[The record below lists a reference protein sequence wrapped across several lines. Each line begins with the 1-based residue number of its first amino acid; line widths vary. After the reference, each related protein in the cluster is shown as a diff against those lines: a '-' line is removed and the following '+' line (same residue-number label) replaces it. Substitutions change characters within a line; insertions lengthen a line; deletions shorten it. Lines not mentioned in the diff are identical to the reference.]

1 MLITLAVRE
10 SSEVFEKTE
19 IRKTRYMAVQSAT
32 FADLHLSEE
41 DIKSRYIQP
50 ALEDKGW
57 DKYHMRLEFPY
68 TAGQIVVQG
77 SLKHRKRGKRV
88 DYLLYTEDNYPI
100 AVVEAKDRKHAPAD
114 GIQQA
119 IDYAHDLDVPFAYAS
134 NGEQFV
140 EHDMNTGAERTFTM
154 DEFPTPLALR
164 ERHRQWMYDNM
175 NLTEEGAQ
183 LLDIPYYSDSDSYPP
198 RYYQRIAINK
208 VIEAVACGKNRIL
221 LVMATGTGKTYT
233 AFQIIHRLHASGRMK
248 RILYLADRN
257 ILIDQTMR
265 QDFKPFRKVMSK
277 VQGKSAESGF
287 EIYMSLYGQWVKNEK
302 EMQPGEKQPYESYAK
317 DFFDLIV
324 VDECHRSSINED
336 KEWHKILTYFDQAT
350 QIGLTATPKS
360 VEGADNY
367 EYFGLPVF
375 TYSLK
380 QGIADGYLAPYRVTK
395 SFINVDMEGYVT
407 EEGEQDLFGN
417 ELENS
422 IYTRNSF
429 GREIH
434 ISERQKVVAYR
445 ITQMMKVVGR
455 MTKTIVFCPDQ
466 EEAAIM
472 RELLIAMNQD
482 MVKKYPDYIVRI
494 TSDDRVGKSL
504 LDNFIDPYE
513 PCPVIAT
520 TSELLTTGVDCKT
533 CGLIV
538 IDKEVN
544 NPTTFKQMIG
554 RGTRIFEKK
563 EKMNFE
569 ILDFRGATL
578 LFEKGFDDDEAP
590 IRDYGDVTKDGND
603 GNKDAGNKEGGNE
616 GKPKPASDHRK
627 KLFVDGREIKIV
639 HEVVQFLGED
649 GKTLFTERLTDFT
662 RKAIKKQYPTL
673 DAFRG
678 AWAQADKK
686 QAIIEELEENNVL
699 LDAVRE
705 ENPALKDCDDFDI
718 VCHVAFD
725 QKPLTRKERIEGV
738 KKRNYLAKYEGN
750 ARKVIEG
757 LMEKYGEVGVTNIEN
772 PQILS
777 LNPFAQIAKR
787 PRIMK
792 GIFKSPEEYNEAVKD
807 LENELY
813 KEA

>member
-1 MLITLAVRE
+1 
-10 SSEVFEKTE
+10 
-19 IRKTRYMAVQSAT
+19 MAVQSAT
-32 FADLHLSEE
+32 YADIHLSEE

-77 SLKHRKRGKRV
+77 SMKHRKRGKRV

-119 IDYAHDLDVPFAYAS
+119 IDYAHDLDLPFAYAT
-134 NGEQFV
+134 NGEKFV
-140 EHDMNTGAERTFTM
+140 EHDMNTGAEQTFGM

-164 ERHRQWMYDNM
+164 ERHRQWMYQNM
-175 NLTEEGAQ
+175 NLTDEGAQ

-208 VIEAVACGKNRIL
+208 VIEAVACGRNRIL

-287 EIYMSLYGQWVKNEK
+287 EIYMSLYGQWVKNET
-302 EMQPGEKQPYESYAK
+302 ELQPGERQPYENYAK

-336 KEWHKILTYFDQAT
+336 KEWHKILTYFDKAT

-360 VEGADNY
+360 VEGADNF
-367 EYFGLPVF
+367 EYFGLPVY

-417 ELENS
+417 EIEES
-422 IYTRNSF
+422 IFTRNSF

-434 ISERQKVVAYR
+434 ITERQKVVAYR
-445 ITQMMKVVGR
+445 ITQMMKVIGR

-482 MVKKYPDYIVRI
+482 MVKRYPDYIVRI

-513 PCPVIAT
+513 ACPVIAT

-569 ILDFRGATL
+569 ILDFRGATQ
-578 LFEKGFDDDEAP
+578 LFEKGFDDDVEP
-590 IRDYGDVTKDGND
+590 EDYIDRKKDKKDDKQPKKDGGD
-603 GNKDAGNKEGGNE
+603 GGTQPPKEQ
-616 GKPKPASDHRK
+616 HK
-627 KLFVDGREIKIV
+627 KYHVDGHDIKIV

-649 GKTLFTERLTDFT
+649 GKTLFTERLSDFT
-662 RKAIKKQYPTL
+662 RKAIKKHYPTL

-686 QAIIEELEENNVL
+686 QAILDELAENNVL

-705 ENPALKDCDDFDI
+705 ENPDLADCDYFDI
-718 VCHVAFD
+718 ICHVAFD
-725 QKPLTRKERIEGV
+725 QKPLTRKERIDGV
-738 KKRNYLAKYEGN
+738 KKRNYLAKYEGQ
-750 ARKVIEG
+750 ARKVVEG

-777 LNPFAQIAKR
+777 LNPFSQIAKR

>member
-1 MLITLAVRE
+1 
-10 SSEVFEKTE
+10 
-19 IRKTRYMAVQSAT
+19 MAVQSAT
-32 FADLHLSEE
+32 YADIHLSEE

-57 DKYHMRLEFPY
+57 DKYHMRLEFAY

-119 IDYAHDLDVPFAYAS
+119 IDYAHDLDLPFAYAT
-134 NGEQFV
+134 NGEKFV
-140 EHDMNTGAERTFTM
+140 EHDMNTGEERTLEM

-164 ERHRQWMYDNM
+164 ERHRQWMYENM
-175 NLTEEGAQ
+175 NLTDEGAH

-287 EIYMSLYGQWVKNEK
+287 EIYMSLYGQWVKNDSEL
-302 EMQPGEKQPYESYAK
+302 QPGERQPYENYAK

-360 VEGADNY
+360 VEGADNF
-367 EYFGLPVF
+367 EYFGLPVY

-417 ELENS
+417 EIEES
-422 IYTRNSF
+422 IFTRNSF

-445 ITQMMKVVGR
+445 ITQMMKVIGR

-513 PCPVIAT
+513 ACPVIAT

-538 IDKEVN
+538 IDKEVS

-569 ILDFRGATL
+569 ILDFRGATQ
-578 LFEKGFDDDEAP
+578 LFEKGFDDDVEP
-590 IRDYGDVTKDGND
+590 EDYSDRKKDKKDDKQPKKDGGD
-603 GNKDAGNKEGGNE
+603 GGTQPPKEQ
-616 GKPKPASDHRK
+616 HK
-627 KLFVDGREIKIV
+627 KYHVDGHDIKIV

-649 GKTLFTERLTDFT
+649 GKTLFTERLSDFT
-662 RKAIKKQYPTL
+662 RKAIKKHYPTL

-678 AWAQADKK
+678 AWSQADKK
-686 QAIIEELEENNVL
+686 QAILDELAENNVL

-705 ENPALKDCDDFDI
+705 ENPDLADCDYFDI
-718 VCHVAFD
+718 ICHVAFD
-725 QKPLTRKERIEGV
+725 QKPLTRKERIDGV
-738 KKRNYLAKYEGN
+738 KKRNYLAKYEGQ
-750 ARKVIEG
+750 ARKVVEG

-777 LNPFAQIAKR
+777 LLK
-787 PRIMK
+787 
-792 GIFKSPEEYNEAVKD
+792 
-807 LENELY
+807 
-813 KEA
+813 

>member
-1 MLITLAVRE
+1 MIHNGIL
-10 SSEVFEKTE
+10 K
-19 IRKTRYMAVQSAT
+19 AT
-32 FADLHLSEE
+32 IADNHLSEE

-57 DKYHMRLEFPY
+57 DKYHMRLEFAY

-77 SLKHRKRGKRV
+77 SLKHRKHGKRV

-119 IDYAHDLDVPFAYAS
+119 IDYAHDLDLPFAYAT
-134 NGEQFV
+134 NGEKFV
-140 EHDMNTGAERTFTM
+140 EHDMNTGEERTLEM

-164 ERHRQWMYDNM
+164 ERHRQWLYDNM
-175 NLTEEGAQ
+175 NLTDEGAH

-265 QDFKPFRKVMSK
+265 QDFRPFKKVMSK

-336 KEWHKILTYFDQAT
+336 KEWHKILTYFDKAT

-360 VEGADNY
+360 VEGADNF

-417 ELENS
+417 DIEES
-422 IYTRNSF
+422 IFTRNSF

-445 ITQMMKVVGR
+445 ITQMMKVIGR

-482 MVKKYPDYIVRI
+482 MVKRYPDYVVRI
-494 TSDDRVGKSL
+494 TSDDRIGKSL

-513 PCPVIAT
+513 ACPVIAT

-569 ILDFRGATL
+569 ILDFRGATQ
-578 LFEKGFDDDEAP
+578 LFEKGFDGDAQIEEYEKRKDEGESEKP
-590 IRDYGDVTKDGND
+590 Q
-603 GNKDAGNKEGGNE
+603 KEPNTGGSGG
-616 GKPKPASDHRK
+616 GKEEHKEHK
-627 KLFVDGREIKIV
+627 KYHVDGHDIKIV

-649 GKTLFTERLTDFT
+649 GKTLFTERLSDFT
-662 RKAIKKQYPTL
+662 RKAIKKHYPTL

-678 AWAQADKK
+678 AWSQADKK
-686 QAIIEELEENNVL
+686 QAILDELAENNVL

-705 ENPALKDCDDFDI
+705 ENPDLADCDYFDI
-718 VCHVAFD
+718 ICHVAFD
-725 QKPLTRKERIEGV
+725 QKPLTRKERIDGV
-738 KKRNYLAKYEGN
+738 KKRNYLAKYEGQ

-792 GIFKSPEEYNEAVKD
+792 GIFKSPEEYNEAVRD

>member
-1 MLITLAVRE
+1 MIHNGIP
-10 SSEVFEKTE
+10 K
-19 IRKTRYMAVQSAT
+19 AT
-32 FADLHLSEE
+32 IADLHLSEE

-57 DKYHMRLEFPY
+57 DKYHMRLEFAY

-77 SLKHRKRGKRV
+77 SLKHRKHGKRV

-119 IDYAHDLDVPFAYAS
+119 IDYAHDLDLPFAYAT
-134 NGEQFV
+134 NGEKFV
-140 EHDMNTGAERTFTM
+140 EHDMNTGEERTLEM

-164 ERHRQWMYDNM
+164 ERHRQWLYDNM
-175 NLTEEGAQ
+175 NLTDEGAH

-360 VEGADNY
+360 VEGADNF
-367 EYFGLPVF
+367 EYFGLPVY

-417 ELENS
+417 EIEES
-422 IYTRNSF
+422 IFTRNSF

-445 ITQMMKVVGR
+445 ITQMMKVIGR

-513 PCPVIAT
+513 ACPVIAT

-569 ILDFRGATL
+569 ILDFRGATQ
-578 LFEKGFDDDEAP
+578 LFEKGFDDDVEP
-590 IRDYGDVTKDGND
+590 EDYSDRKKDKKDDKQPKKDGGD
-603 GNKDAGNKEGGNE
+603 GGTQPPKEQ
-616 GKPKPASDHRK
+616 HK
-627 KLFVDGREIKIV
+627 KYHVDGHDIKIV

-662 RKAIKKQYPTL
+662 RKAIKKHYPTL

-678 AWAQADKK
+678 AWSQADKK
-686 QAIIEELEENNVL
+686 QAILDELAENNVL

-705 ENPALKDCDDFDI
+705 ENPDLADCDYFDI
-718 VCHVAFD
+718 ICHVAFD
-725 QKPLTRKERIEGV
+725 QKPLTRKERIDGV
-738 KKRNYLAKYEGN
+738 KKRNYLAKYEGQ
-750 ARKVIEG
+750 ARKVVEG

-787 PRIMK
+787 PRIK
-792 GIFKSPEEYNEAVKD
+792 RGGKRFRKRII
-807 LENELY
+807 
-813 KEA
+813 

>member
-1 MLITLAVRE
+1 
-10 SSEVFEKTE
+10 
-19 IRKTRYMAVQSAT
+19 MAVQSASY
-32 FADLHLSEE
+32 ADIHLSEE
-41 DIKSRYIQP
+41 DIKSRFIQP

-57 DKYHMRLEFPY
+57 DKYHMRLEYAY
-68 TAGQIVVQG
+68 TAGQILVQG
-77 SLKHRKRGKRV
+77 RMRHRKKGKRV
-88 DYLLYTEDNYPI
+88 DYLLYSEDNYPI

-119 IDYAHDLDVPFAYAS
+119 IDYARDLDLPFAYAS
-134 NGEQFV
+134 NGEKFV
-140 EHDMNTGAERTFTM
+140 EHDMDTGAERTFTM

-164 ERHRQWMYDNM
+164 ERHRQWMIHNK
-175 NLTEEGAQ
+175 NLSDEGAQ

-208 VIEAVACGKNRIL
+208 TIEAVACGQNRIL

-233 AFQIIHRLHASGRMK
+233 AFQIIHRLHAAGRMK

-257 ILIDQTMR
+257 ILIDQTIR
-265 QDFKPFRKVMSK
+265 QDFKPFSKVMSK

-302 EMQPGEKQPYESYAK
+302 DLQPGEKQPYENYAQ

-336 KEWHKILTYFDQAT
+336 KEWHKILTYFDKAT

-360 VEGADNY
+360 VDGADNF
-367 EYFGLPVF
+367 EYFGLPVY

-395 SFINVDMEGYVT
+395 SFISVDMTGYVA
-407 EEGEQDLFGN
+407 EEGEEDLFGQDI
-417 ELENS
+417 EES
-422 IYTRNSF
+422 IFTRNSF

-434 ISERQKVVAYR
+434 ITQRQKVVAHR
-445 ITQMMKVVGR
+445 ITQMMKVIGR

-472 RELLIAMNQD
+472 RELLIELNKD
-482 MVKKYPDYIVRI
+482 MVRRYPDYVVRI
-494 TSDDRVGKSL
+494 TSNDRVGKSL

-513 PCPVIAT
+513 SCPVIAT
-520 TSELLTTGVDCKT
+520 TSDLLTTGVDCKT

-544 NPTTFKQMIG
+544 NPSTLKQMIG

-563 EKMNFE
+563 EKYNFE

-578 LFEKGFDDDEAP
+578 QFEKGFDGDAEQDDYKARTEKCETPVDDE
-590 IRDYGDVTKDGND
+590 
-603 GNKDAGNKEGGNE
+603 KEE
-616 GKPKPASDHRK
+616 KTTPPKKEHHRK
-627 KLFVDGREIKIV
+627 YFVDGREVKIV
-639 HEVVQFLGED
+639 HEVVQFLGDD
-649 GKTLFTERLTDFT
+649 GKTLFTESLTDFT
-662 RKAIKKQYPTL
+662 RKAIKKHYPTL
-673 DAFRG
+673 DVFRG

-686 QAIIEELEENNVL
+686 QAIIDELAENNVL

-705 ENPALKDCDDFDI
+705 ENPTLEDCDYFDI
-718 VCHVAFD
+718 ICHVAFD

-738 KKRNYLAKYEGN
+738 KKRNYLAKYEGQ

-792 GIFKSPEEYNEAVKD
+792 GIFKNPEEYNEAVRD

-813 KEA
+813 KVG

>member
-1 MLITLAVRE
+1 
-10 SSEVFEKTE
+10 
-19 IRKTRYMAVQSAT
+19 MAVQSAT
-32 FADLHLSEE
+32 YADIHLSEE

-57 DKYHMRLEFPY
+57 DKYHMRLEYAY

-134 NGEQFV
+134 NGEKFV
-140 EHDMNTGAERTFTM
+140 EHDMNTGAERTIDM
-154 DEFPTPLALR
+154 DDFPTPLALR
-164 ERHRQWMYDNM
+164 ERHRQWMYENM
-175 NLTEEGAQ
+175 NLTDEGAQ

-208 VIEAVACGKNRIL
+208 VIEAVACGKKRIL

-302 EMQPGEKQPYESYAK
+302 EMQPGEKQPYESYAT

-336 KEWHKILTYFDQAT
+336 KEWHKILTYFDKAT

-360 VEGADNY
+360 VEGADNF
-367 EYFGLPVF
+367 EYFGLPVY

-407 EEGEQDLFGN
+407 EEGEQDLFGQDI
-417 ELENS
+417 EES
-422 IYTRNSF
+422 IFTRNSF

-434 ISERQKVVAYR
+434 ITERQKVVAYR
-445 ITQMMKVVGR
+445 ITQMMKLIGR

-482 MVKKYPDYIVRI
+482 IVRNHPDYIVRI

-513 PCPVIAT
+513 PYPVIAT

-569 ILDFRGATL
+569 ILDFRGATQ
-578 LFEKGFDDDEAP
+578 LFEKGFDDDVVPE
-590 IRDYGDVTKDGND
+590 DY
-603 GNKDAGNKEGGNE
+603 
-616 GKPKPASDHRK
+616 SDRK
-627 KLFVDGREIKIV
+627 KDTEEDDSHKDNKNGGGQGGTKPSKEPHKKYHVEGHDIMIV

-662 RKAIKKQYPTL
+662 RKAIKKHYPTL

-686 QAIIEELEENNVL
+686 QAILDELAENNVL

-705 ENPALKDCDDFDI
+705 ENPDLADCDYFDI
-718 VCHVAFD
+718 ICHVAFD
-725 QKPLTRKERIEGV
+725 QKPLTRQERIDGV
-738 KKRNYLAKYEGN
+738 KKRNYLAKYEGQ
-750 ARKVIEG
+750 ARKVVEG

-813 KEA
+813 NIG

>member
-1 MLITLAVRE
+1 
-10 SSEVFEKTE
+10 
-19 IRKTRYMAVQSAT
+19 MAVQSAT
-32 FADLHLSEE
+32 FADIHLSEE

-119 IDYAHDLDVPFAYAS
+119 IDYAHDLDLPFAYAT
-134 NGEQFV
+134 NGEKFV
-140 EHDMNTGAERTFTM
+140 EHDMNTGAEQTFGM
-154 DEFPTPLALR
+154 DDFPTPLALR

-175 NLTEEGAQ
+175 NLTNEGAH

-208 VIEAVACGKNRIL
+208 VIEAVACGRNRIL

-233 AFQIIHRLHASGRMK
+233 AFQIIHRLHASGHMK

-265 QDFKPFRKVMSK
+265 QDFKPFQKVMSK

-302 EMQPGEKQPYESYAK
+302 EMQPGEKQPYENYAK

-336 KEWHKILTYFDQAT
+336 KEWHKILTYFDKAT

-360 VEGADNY
+360 VEGADNF
-367 EYFGLPVF
+367 EYFGLPVY
-375 TYSLK
+375 TYSLN
-380 QGIADGYLAPYRVTK
+380 QGIEDGYLAPYRVTK
-395 SFINVDMEGYVT
+395 SFISVDMEGYVT

-417 ELENS
+417 EIEES
-422 IYTRNSF
+422 IFTRNSF

-434 ISERQKVVAYR
+434 ITERQKVVAYR
-445 ITQMMKVVGR
+445 ITQMMKVIGR

-472 RELLIAMNQD
+472 RELLIAMNLD
-482 MVKKYPDYIVRI
+482 MVRKYPDYIVRI

-513 PCPVIAT
+513 ACPVIAT

-538 IDKEVN
+538 IDKEVS

-563 EKMNFE
+563 DKMNFE
-569 ILDFRGATL
+569 ILDFRQATHW
-578 LFEKGFDDDEAP
+578 FDSFDQKDTP
-590 IRDYGDVTKDGND
+590 TRDYPDRTKDGEKD
-603 GNKDAGNKEGGNE
+603 GDETDNGGND
-616 GKPKPASDHRK
+616 KPKPTPKEHHK
-627 KLFVDGREIKIV
+627 KYHVDGHDIKIV
-639 HEVVQFLGED
+639 HEVVLFLGED
-649 GKTLFTERLTDFT
+649 GKTLFTERLTDYT
-662 RKAIKKQYPTL
+662 RKAIKKHYPTL

-678 AWAQADKK
+678 AWARADKK
-686 QAIIEELEENNVL
+686 QAILDELAENNIL
-699 LDAVRE
+699 LDAVKE
-705 ENPALKDCDDFDI
+705 ENPALADCDYFDI
-718 VCHVAFD
+718 ISHVAFD

-738 KKRNYLAKYEGN
+738 KKRNYLAKYEGQ
-750 ARKVIEG
+750 ARKVVEG

-792 GIFKSPEEYNEAVKD
+792 GIFKSPEEYNEAVRE

-813 KEA
+813 NVG

>member
-1 MLITLAVRE
+1 
-10 SSEVFEKTE
+10 
-19 IRKTRYMAVQSAT
+19 MAVQSAT
-32 FADLHLSEE
+32 FADIHLSEE

-57 DKYHMRLEFPY
+57 DKFHMRLEYPY
-68 TAGQIVVQG
+68 TPGQIIVQG
-77 SLKHRKRGKRV
+77 SMKHRKRGKRV
-88 DYLLYTEDNYPI
+88 DYLLLTEDNSPI
-100 AVVEAKDRKHAPAD
+100 AIVEAKDRKHAPAD

-119 IDYAHDLDVPFAYAS
+119 IDYAKDLDLPFAYAS
-134 NGEQFV
+134 NGEKFV
-140 EHDMNTGAERTFTM
+140 EHDMNTGAERTIDM
-154 DEFPTPLALR
+154 DDFPTPLALR
-164 ERHRQWMYDNM
+164 ERYRQWMYDNM
-175 NLTEEGAQ
+175 NLSKEGAQ

-208 VIEAVACGKNRIL
+208 VIEAVACGKKRIL

-265 QDFKPFRKVMSK
+265 QDFKPFRKVMTK
-277 VQGKSAESGF
+277 VQGKNAEGGF

-324 VDECHRSSINED
+324 VDECHRSSIDED
-336 KEWHKILTYFDQAT
+336 KQWHRILTYFDAST

-360 VEGADNY
+360 VEGADNF
-367 EYFGLPVF
+367 EYFGLPVY

-395 SFINVDMEGYVT
+395 SFINVDMEGYVA
-407 EEGEQDLFGN
+407 EEGEQDLFGK
-417 ELENS
+417 EIEES
-422 IYTRNSF
+422 IFTRNSF

-434 ISERQKVVAYR
+434 ITERQKVVAYR
-445 ITQMMKVVGR
+445 ITQMMKVIGR

-466 EEAAIM
+466 EEANIM
-472 RELLIAMNQD
+472 RQLLIAMNQD
-482 MVKKYPDYIVRI
+482 MVSRYPNYIVRI
-494 TSDDRVGKSL
+494 TSDDRVGKAL

-578 LFEKGFDDDEAP
+578 LFEKGFDPEDTETKDYSDRKTLGYGEREEEKHENLGDGREK
-590 IRDYGDVTKDGND
+590 RDYSSKR
-603 GNKDAGNKEGGNE
+603 
-616 GKPKPASDHRK
+616 HK
-627 KLFVDGREIKIV
+627 KYFVDGREVKIV
-639 HEVVQFLGED
+639 HEVVQYLGED
-649 GKTLFTERLTDFT
+649 GKTLVTEKLTDFT

-678 AWAQADKK
+678 AWSHADKK
-686 QAIIEELEENNVL
+686 QAIIDELAENNVL

-705 ENPALKDCDDFDI
+705 ENPALADCDYFDI

-725 QKPLTRKERIEGV
+725 QKPLTRRERIDGV
-738 KKRNYLAKYEGN
+738 KKRNYLAKYEGQ

-792 GIFKSPEEYNEAVKD
+792 GIFKSPEAYNEAVKD

-813 KEA
+813 NIV

>member
-1 MLITLAVRE
+1 
-10 SSEVFEKTE
+10 
-19 IRKTRYMAVQSAT
+19 MAVQSAT
-32 FADLHLSEE
+32 FADIHLSEE

-57 DKYHMRLEFPY
+57 DKFHMLLEYPY
-68 TAGQIVVQG
+68 TPGQIIVQG
-77 SLKHRKRGKRV
+77 SMKHRKRGKRV
-88 DYLLYTEDNYPI
+88 DYLLFAEDNSPI
-100 AVVEAKDRKHAPAD
+100 AIVEAKDRKHAPAD

-119 IDYAHDLDVPFAYAS
+119 IDYAKDLDLPFAYAS
-134 NGEQFV
+134 NGEKFV
-140 EHDMNTGAERTFTM
+140 EHDMNTGAERTIDM
-154 DEFPTPLALR
+154 DDFPTPLALR
-164 ERHRQWMYDNM
+164 ERYRQWMYDNM
-175 NLTEEGAQ
+175 NLSKEGAQ

-208 VIEAVACGKNRIL
+208 VIEAVACGKKRIL

-265 QDFKPFRKVMSK
+265 QDFKPFRKVMTK
-277 VQGKSAESGF
+277 VQGKNAEGGF

-324 VDECHRSSINED
+324 VDECHRSSIDED
-336 KEWHKILTYFDQAT
+336 KQWHRILTYFDAAT

-360 VEGADNY
+360 VEGADNF
-367 EYFGLPVF
+367 EYFGLPVY

-395 SFINVDMEGYVT
+395 SFINVDMEGYVA
-407 EEGEQDLFGN
+407 EEGEQDLFGK
-417 ELENS
+417 EIEES
-422 IYTRNSF
+422 IFTRNSF

-434 ISERQKVVAYR
+434 ITERQKVVAYR
-445 ITQMMKVVGR
+445 ITQMMKVIGR

-466 EEAAIM
+466 EEADIM
-472 RELLIAMNQD
+472 RQLLIAMNQD
-482 MVKKYPDYIVRI
+482 MVSRYPNYIVRI
-494 TSDDRVGKSL
+494 TSDDRVGKAL

-578 LFEKGFDDDEAP
+578 LFEKGFDPEDTETKDYSDRKTLGYGEREEEKHENLGDGREK
-590 IRDYGDVTKDGND
+590 RDYS
-603 GNKDAGNKEGGNE
+603 
-616 GKPKPASDHRK
+616 PKRHK
-627 KLFVDGREIKIV
+627 KYFVDGREVKIV
-639 HEVVQFLGED
+639 HEVVQYLGED
-649 GKTLFTERLTDFT
+649 GKTLVTEKLTDFT

-678 AWAQADKK
+678 AWSHADKK
-686 QAIIEELEENNVL
+686 QAIIDELAENNVL

-705 ENPALKDCDDFDI
+705 ENPALADCDYFDI

-725 QKPLTRKERIEGV
+725 QKPLTRRERIDGV
-738 KKRNYLAKYEGN
+738 KKRNYLAKYEGQ

-792 GIFKSPEEYNEAVKD
+792 GIFKSPEAYNEAVKD

-813 KEA
+813 NIV

>member
-1 MLITLAVRE
+1 MID
-10 SSEVFEKTE
+10 EKLL
-19 IRKTRYMAVQSAT
+19 SAT
-32 FADLHLSEE
+32 FADLQLSEE
-41 DIKSRYIQP
+41 DIKSRFIQP
-50 ALEDKGW
+50 ALESKGW
-57 DKYHMRLEFPY
+57 DKYHMRLEFSY
-68 TAGQIVVQG
+68 TAGQIIVQG
-77 SLKHRKRGKRV
+77 SLKHRKKGKRV

-119 IDYAHDLDVPFAYAS
+119 IDYARDLDVPFAYS
-134 NGEQFV
+134 TNGEQFV
-140 EHDMNTGAERTFTM
+140 EHDMNTGQEQTFGM
-154 DEFPTPLALR
+154 NEFPTPLALR

-208 VIEAVACGKNRIL
+208 VIEAVACGKKRIL

-302 EMQPGEKQPYESYAK
+302 ELQPGEKQPYEYYAK

-324 VDECHRSSINED
+324 VDECHRSSIAED
-336 KEWHKILTYFDQAT
+336 KQWHDILTYFDQSV
-350 QIGLTATPKS
+350 QLGLTATPKS
-360 VEGADNY
+360 VPGADNIK
-367 EYFGLPVF
+367 YFDEPVY
-375 TYSLK
+375 TYSLN
-380 QGIADGYLAPYRVTK
+380 QGINDGYLAPYRVTK
-395 SFINVDMEGYVT
+395 SFISVDMEGYVP
-407 EEGEQDLFGN
+407 EEGEQDLLGV
-417 ELENS
+417 EIDES
-422 IYTRNSF
+422 IFTRNSF
-429 GREIH
+429 GREIN

-445 ITQMMKVVGR
+445 ITQMMKVIGR

-472 RELLIAMNQD
+472 RELLIAMNSD
-482 MVKKYPDYIVRI
+482 MVKKNPNYVVRI
-494 TSDDRVGKSL
+494 TSDDRVGKAL

-513 PCPVIAT
+513 PYPVIAT

-544 NPTTFKQMIG
+544 NPTIFKQMIG

-563 EKMNFE
+563 DKMNFE
-569 ILDFRGATL
+569 ILDFRQATR
-578 LFEKGFDDDEAP
+578 LFDKFDQENPKTKEYGERKKDDGEGDKGEKGTPPPPQD
-590 IRDYGDVTKDGND
+590 K
-603 GNKDAGNKEGGNE
+603 
-616 GKPKPASDHRK
+616 RK
-627 KLFVDGREIKIV
+627 KYYVDGREVKIV

-678 AWAQADKK
+678 AWSKAEKK
-686 QAIIEELEENNVL
+686 EAIIEELKENNVL

-705 ENPALKDCDDFDI
+705 ENSALADCDDFDI
-718 VCHVAFD
+718 ICHVAYD
-725 QKPLTRKERIEGV
+725 QKPLTRKERIDGV
-738 KKRNYLAKYEGN
+738 KKRNYLAKYEGS

-757 LMEKYGEVGVTNIEN
+757 LMEKYGEAGVTNIESS
-772 PQILS
+772 QILS
-777 LNPFAQIAKR
+777 MNPFTQIAKR
-787 PRIMK
+787 PRIMR
-792 GIFKSPEEYNEAVKD
+792 GIFKSPEEYNEAVRD

>member
-1 MLITLAVRE
+1 
-10 SSEVFEKTE
+10 
-19 IRKTRYMAVQSAT
+19 MAVQSAT

-57 DKYHMRLEFPY
+57 DKYHMRLEFAY

-119 IDYAHDLDVPFAYAS
+119 IDYAHDLDVPYAYAC
-134 NGEQFV
+134 NGEKFV
-140 EHDMNTGAERTFTM
+140 EHDMNTGEERTIDM
-154 DEFPTPLALR
+154 DDFPTPLELR

-208 VIEAVACGKNRIL
+208 VIEAVACGQKRIL

-302 EMQPGEKQPYESYAK
+302 EIQPGERQPYESYAK

-336 KEWHKILTYFDQAT
+336 KEWHKILTYFDKAT

-360 VEGADNY
+360 VEGADNF

-395 SFINVDMEGYVT
+395 SFINVDMEGYVA
-407 EEGEQDLFGN
+407 EEGEEDLFGYQID
-417 ELENS
+417 ES
-422 IYTRNSF
+422 IFTRSSF

-434 ISERQKVVAYR
+434 ISARQKVVAYR
-445 ITQMMKVVGR
+445 ITQMMKVIGR
-455 MTKTIVFCPDQ
+455 MVKTIVFCPDQ

-472 RELLIAMNQD
+472 RELLIAMNSD
-482 MVKKYPDYIVRI
+482 MVKKNPNYVVRI

-513 PCPVIAT
+513 PYPVIAT

-554 RGTRIFEKK
+554 RGTRIYEKK
-563 EKMNFE
+563 DKMNFE

-578 LFEKGFDDDEAP
+578 QFEKGFDGDAPEEDYKFRSHPETAATSTGYAREDLPEPAPDEPEDAP
-590 IRDYGDVTKDGND
+590 K
-603 GNKDAGNKEGGNE
+603 
-616 GKPKPASDHRK
+616 KPKK
-627 KLFVDGREIKIV
+627 YYVDGRQVKIV

-649 GKTLFTERLTDFT
+649 GRTLFTEKLTDFT

-678 AWAQADKK
+678 AWRDADKK
-686 QAIIEELEENNVL
+686 QAIIDELAENNVL

-705 ENPALKDCDDFDI
+705 ENPALENCDYFDI
-718 VCHVAFD
+718 ICHVAFD
-725 QKPLTRKERIEGV
+725 QKPLTRQERIDGV
-738 KKRNYLAKYEGN
+738 KKRNYLAKYEGQ
-750 ARKVIEG
+750 ARKVVEG
-757 LMEKYGEVGVTNIEN
+757 LMEKYGEVGITNIEN

-792 GIFKSPEEYNEAVKD
+792 GIFKSPEEYNKAVKD

>member
-1 MLITLAVRE
+1 MVA
-10 SSEVFEKTE
+10 F
-19 IRKTRYMAVQSAT
+19 
-32 FADLHLSEE
+32 
-41 DIKSRYIQP
+41 
-50 ALEDKGW
+50 
-57 DKYHMRLEFPY
+57 
-68 TAGQIVVQG
+68 
-77 SLKHRKRGKRV
+77 
-88 DYLLYTEDNYPI
+88 
-100 AVVEAKDRKHAPAD
+100 
-114 GIQQA
+114 GI
-119 IDYAHDLDVPFAYAS
+119 
-134 NGEQFV
+134 
-140 EHDMNTGAERTFTM
+140 
-154 DEFPTPLALR
+154 PLC
-164 ERHRQWMYDNM
+164 
-175 NLTEEGAQ
+175 
-183 LLDIPYYSDSDSYPP
+183 I
-198 RYYQRIAINK
+198 
-208 VIEAVACGKNRIL
+208 
-221 LVMATGTGKTYT
+221 
-233 AFQIIHRLHASGRMK
+233 
-248 RILYLADRN
+248 ILYLADRN

-360 VEGADNY
+360 VEGADNF
-367 EYFGLPVF
+367 EYFGLPVY

-417 ELENS
+417 EIEES
-422 IYTRNSF
+422 IFTRNSF

-445 ITQMMKVVGR
+445 ITQMMKVIGR

-513 PCPVIAT
+513 ACPVIAT

-569 ILDFRGATL
+569 ILDFRGATQ
-578 LFEKGFDDDEAP
+578 LFEKGFDDDVEP
-590 IRDYGDVTKDGND
+590 EDYSDRKKDKKDDKQPKKDGGD
-603 GNKDAGNKEGGNE
+603 GGTQPPKEQ
-616 GKPKPASDHRK
+616 HK
-627 KLFVDGREIKIV
+627 KYHVDGHDIKIV

-662 RKAIKKQYPTL
+662 RKAIKKHYPTL

-678 AWAQADKK
+678 AWSQADKK
-686 QAIIEELEENNVL
+686 QAILDELAENNVL

-705 ENPALKDCDDFDI
+705 ENPDLADCDYFDI
-718 VCHVAFD
+718 ICHVAFD
-725 QKPLTRKERIEGV
+725 QKPLTRKERIDGV
-738 KKRNYLAKYEGN
+738 KKRNYLAKYEGQ
-750 ARKVIEG
+750 ARKVVEG

>member
-1 MLITLAVRE
+1 
-10 SSEVFEKTE
+10 
-19 IRKTRYMAVQSAT
+19 MAVKSAT
-32 FADLHLSEE
+32 YADFHLSEE

-57 DKYHMRLEFPY
+57 DKFHMRLEYAY
-68 TAGQIVVQG
+68 TAGQIIMQG
-77 SLKHRKRGKRV
+77 SMKHRKKGKRV

-100 AVVEAKDRKHAPAD
+100 AVVEAKDSKHAPSD

-119 IDYAHDLDVPFAYAS
+119 IDYAIDLDLPFAYSS
-134 NGEQFV
+134 NGSQFV
-140 EHDMNTGAERTFTM
+140 ERDLKTGAERTFGM
-154 DEFPTPLALR
+154 DEFPTPLMLR
-164 ERHRQWMYDNM
+164 ERYHKWIVENKP
-175 NLTEEGAQ
+175 LTKEGEKM
-183 LLDIPYYSDSDSYPP
+183 LDVPYYSDSDSYPP

-208 VIEAVACGKNRIL
+208 VIEAVACGQKRIL

-233 AFQIIHRLHASGRMK
+233 AFQIIYRLHASGCMK
-248 RILYLADRN
+248 RVLYLADRN

-265 QDFKPFRKVMSK
+265 QDFRPFQKVMSK
-277 VQGKSAESGF
+277 VQGKSAETGF
-287 EIYMSLYGQWVKNEK
+287 EIYMSLYGQWVKNEG
-302 EMQPGEKQPYESYAK
+302 ELQPGELQPYESYAK

-324 VDECHRSSINED
+324 IDECHRSSINED
-336 KEWHKILTYFDQAT
+336 KEWHKILTYFDKAT

-367 EYFGLPVF
+367 EYFGKPVY

-380 QGIADGYLAPYRVTK
+380 QGILDGYLAPYRVTK
-395 SFINVDMEGYVT
+395 SFINVDMEGYVP
-407 EEGEQDLFGN
+407 EEGEEDIDGN
-417 ELENS
+417 LIEEG
-422 IYTRNSF
+422 IFTRNSF
-429 GREIH
+429 GREIQ
-434 ISERQKVVAYR
+434 IKKRQLVVAHR
-445 ITQMMKVVGR
+445 ITEMLKMIGR

-472 RELLIAMNQD
+472 REILIEMNKD
-482 MVKKYPDYIVRI
+482 MVSRYPNYVVRI
-494 TSDDRVGKSL
+494 TSNDRVGKSL

-513 PCPVIAT
+513 QCPVIAT
-520 TSELLTTGVDCKT
+520 TSDLLTTGVDCKT

-538 IDKEVN
+538 IDKEVT
-544 NPTTFKQMIG
+544 NPSTFKQIIG

-563 EKMNFE
+563 GKMNFE
-569 ILDFRGATL
+569 ILDFRGATQ
-578 LFEKGFDDDEAP
+578 LFESAFDGEADIDE
-590 IRDYGDVTKDGND
+590 YN
-603 GNKDAGNKEGGNE
+603 N
-616 GKPKPASDHRK
+616 RK
-627 KLFVDGREIKIV
+627 KKQKEKGDDKPCPPCSVDVNVDVINPKEEQHKKYHVEGHEVQIV

-649 GKTLFTERLTDFT
+649 GKTLFTEKLTDFT
-662 RKAIKKQYPTL
+662 RKAIKKHYPTL

-686 QAIIEELEENNVL
+686 QAILDELAENNVL
-699 LDAVRE
+699 LDAVKE
-705 ENPALKDCDDFDI
+705 ENPTLADCDYFDI

-738 KKRNYLAKYEGN
+738 KKRNYLAKYEGQ

-757 LMEKYGEVGVTNIEN
+757 LMEKYGEAGVTNIEN

-792 GIFKSPEEYNEAVKD
+792 GIFKSPDEYNKAVKD

>member
-1 MLITLAVRE
+1 MTND
-10 SSEVFEKTE
+10 E
-19 IRKTRYMAVQSAT
+19 IKRAT
-32 FADLHLSEE
+32 DADNHLSEE

-50 ALEDKGW
+50 ALEARGW
-57 DKYHMRLEFPY
+57 DRYHMRLEYPY

-77 SLKHRKRGKRV
+77 ALKHRKRGKRV

-100 AVVEAKDRKHAPAD
+100 AVVEAKDHSHAPAD

-119 IDYAHDLDVPFAYAS
+119 IDYAHDLDLPFAYAC
-134 NGEQFV
+134 NGERFV
-140 EHDMNTGAERTFTM
+140 EHDMNTGQERAFGM

-164 ERHRQWMYDNM
+164 ERHRRWMYEHM
-175 NLTEEGAQ
+175 NLTDEGAQ
-183 LLDIPYYSDSDSYPP
+183 LLGIPYYTDSDSFPP

-208 VIEAVACGKNRIL
+208 VIEAVACGKKKIL

-233 AFQIIHRLHASGRMK
+233 AFQIIHRLHASGRMR

-277 VQGKSAESGF
+277 VQGKSAEKGF

-302 EMQPGEKQPYESYAK
+302 ELQPGEKQPYEHYAK

-324 VDECHRSSINED
+324 VDECHRSSVNED
-336 KEWHKILTYFDQAT
+336 KEWHRILTYFDQSV
-350 QIGLTATPKS
+350 QIGLTATPKCVPGS
-360 VEGADNY
+360 NNI
-367 EYFGLPVF
+367 EYFDPPVY
-375 TYSLK
+375 TYSLN

-395 SFINVDMEGYVT
+395 SFINVDMEGYVA
-407 EEGEQDLFGN
+407 EEGEQDLFGQ
-417 ELENS
+417 ELEES
-422 IYTRNSF
+422 VYTRNSF
-429 GREIH
+429 GREIN
-434 ISERQKVVAYR
+434 ISSRQKVVAYR
-445 ITQMMKVVGR
+445 ITQMMKVIGR

-482 MVKKYPDYIVRI
+482 MVRRYPDYVVRI
-494 TSDDRVGKSL
+494 TSDDRRGKDL

-563 EKMNFE
+563 DKMNFE

-578 LFEKGFDDDEAP
+578 LFEKGFDEIVKPEDYKDRKDEKDDGGKKP
-590 IRDYGDVTKDGND
+590 PKDGD
-603 GNKDAGNKEGGNE
+603 KWGDT
-616 GKPKPASDHRK
+616 PQRK
-627 KLFVDGREIKIV
+627 KYYVDGREVKIV

-678 AWAQADKK
+678 AWSKADKK
-686 QAIIEELEENNVL
+686 QAIIDELAENNVL

-705 ENPALKDCDDFDI
+705 ENPRLADCDYFDI
-718 VCHVAFD
+718 ICHVAFD
-725 QKPLTRKERIEGV
+725 QKPLTRRERIDGV
-738 KKRNYLAKYEGN
+738 KKRNYLAKYEGK
-750 ARKVIEG
+750 ARDVVAG

-772 PQILS
+772 SQILN
-777 LNPFAQIAKR
+777 LNPFSQIGKR
-787 PRIMK
+787 ARIMK
-792 GIFKSPEEYNEAVKD
+792 GVFENPDAYNRAVKE

-813 KEA
+813 KEG

>member
-1 MLITLAVRE
+1 
-10 SSEVFEKTE
+10 
-19 IRKTRYMAVQSAT
+19 MAVQSAT
-32 FADLHLSEE
+32 YADIHLSEE

-57 DKYHMRLEFPY
+57 DKYHMRLEYAY

-134 NGEQFV
+134 NGEKFV
-140 EHDMNTGAERTFTM
+140 EHDMNTGAERTIDM
-154 DEFPTPLALR
+154 DDFPTPLALR
-164 ERHRQWMYDNM
+164 ERHRQWMYENM
-175 NLTEEGAQ
+175 NLTDEGAQ

-302 EMQPGEKQPYESYAK
+302 EMQPGEKQPYESYAT

-336 KEWHKILTYFDQAT
+336 KEWHKILTYFDKAT

-360 VEGADNY
+360 VEGADNF
-367 EYFGLPVF
+367 EYFGLPVY

-407 EEGEQDLFGN
+407 EEGEQDLFGQDI
-417 ELENS
+417 EES
-422 IYTRNSF
+422 IFTRNSF

-434 ISERQKVVAYR
+434 ITERQKVVAYR
-445 ITQMMKVVGR
+445 ITQMMKLIGR

-482 MVKKYPDYIVRI
+482 IVRNHPDYIVRI

-513 PCPVIAT
+513 PYPVIAT

-569 ILDFRGATL
+569 ILDFRGATQ
-578 LFEKGFDDDEAP
+578 LFEKGFDDDVVPE
-590 IRDYGDVTKDGND
+590 DY
-603 GNKDAGNKEGGNE
+603 
-616 GKPKPASDHRK
+616 SDRK
-627 KLFVDGREIKIV
+627 KDTEEDDSHKDNKNGGGQGGTKPSKEPHKKYHVEGHDIMIV

-662 RKAIKKQYPTL
+662 RKAIKKHYPTL

-686 QAIIEELEENNVL
+686 QAILDELAENNVL

-705 ENPALKDCDDFDI
+705 ENPDLADCDYFDI
-718 VCHVAFD
+718 ICHVAFD
-725 QKPLTRKERIEGV
+725 QKPLTRQERIDGV
-738 KKRNYLAKYEGN
+738 KKRNYLAKYEGQ
-750 ARKVIEG
+750 ARKVVEG

-792 GIFKSPEEYNEAVKD
+792 GIFKSPDEYNEAVRD

-813 KEA
+813 NIG

>member
-1 MLITLAVRE
+1 
-10 SSEVFEKTE
+10 
-19 IRKTRYMAVQSAT
+19 MAVQCAT

-57 DKYHMRLEFPY
+57 DKYHMRLEFAY

-100 AVVEAKDRKHAPAD
+100 AVVEAKDRKHTPAD

-119 IDYAHDLDVPFAYAS
+119 IDYAHDLDLPFAYAT
-134 NGEQFV
+134 NGEKFV
-140 EHDMNTGAERTFTM
+140 EHDMNTGEERTLEM
-154 DEFPTPLALR
+154 DDFPTPLALR
-164 ERHRQWMYDNM
+164 ERHRQWLYDNM
-175 NLTEEGAQ
+175 NLTNEGAQ

-302 EMQPGEKQPYESYAK
+302 EMQAGEKQPYESYAK

-417 ELENS
+417 EIEES
-422 IYTRNSF
+422 IFTRNSF

-445 ITQMMKVVGR
+445 ITQMMKVIGR

-513 PCPVIAT
+513 ACPVIAT

-569 ILDFRGATL
+569 ILDFRGATQ
-578 LFEKGFDDDEAP
+578 LFEKGFDDDVEP
-590 IRDYGDVTKDGND
+590 EDYSDRKKDKKDDKQPKKDGGD
-603 GNKDAGNKEGGNE
+603 GGTQPPKEQ
-616 GKPKPASDHRK
+616 HK
-627 KLFVDGREIKIV
+627 KYHVDGHDIKIV

-649 GKTLFTERLTDFT
+649 GKTLFTERLSDFT
-662 RKAIKKQYPTL
+662 RKAIKKHYPTL

-678 AWAQADKK
+678 AWSQADKK
-686 QAIIEELEENNVL
+686 QAILDELAENNVL

-705 ENPALKDCDDFDI
+705 ENPDLADCDYFDI
-718 VCHVAFD
+718 ICHVAFD
-725 QKPLTRKERIEGV
+725 QKPLTRKERIDGV
-738 KKRNYLAKYEGN
+738 KKRNYLAKYEGQ
-750 ARKVIEG
+750 ARKVVEG

-792 GIFKSPEEYNEAVKD
+792 GIFKSPEEYNEAVRD

>member
-1 MLITLAVRE
+1 
-10 SSEVFEKTE
+10 
-19 IRKTRYMAVQSAT
+19 MAVQSAT

-77 SLKHRKRGKRV
+77 SMKHRKRGKRV

-119 IDYAHDLDVPFAYAS
+119 IDYAHDLDLPFAYAS
-134 NGEQFV
+134 NGEKFV
-140 EHDMNTGAERTFTM
+140 EHDMNTGEERTFEM

-175 NLTEEGAQ
+175 NLTNEGAQ

-302 EMQPGEKQPYESYAK
+302 EMQPGEKQPYENYAK

-336 KEWHKILTYFDQAT
+336 KEWHKILTYFDKAT

-360 VEGADNY
+360 VECADNF
-367 EYFGLPVF
+367 EYFGRPVF

-395 SFINVDMEGYVT
+395 SFINVDMEGYVA

-417 ELENS
+417 EIEES
-422 IYTRNSF
+422 VFTRNSF

-434 ISERQKVVAYR
+434 ITERQKVVAYR

-472 RELLIAMNQD
+472 RELLIAMNAD
-482 MVKKYPDYIVRI
+482 MVRKYPNYIVRI
-494 TSDDRVGKSL
+494 TSDDRVGKAL

-520 TSELLTTGVDCKT
+520 TSDLLTTGVDCKT

-538 IDKEVN
+538 IDKEVS

-578 LFEKGFDDDEAP
+578 LFEKGFDDDDAE
-590 IRDYGDVTKDGND
+590 IKDYGDRKDDDEDKGEENKKDDGNN
-603 GNKDAGNKEGGNE
+603 GGGHKPPKDR
-616 GKPKPASDHRK
+616 HK
-627 KLFVDGREIKIV
+627 KYFVDGREIKIV

-662 RKAIKKQYPTL
+662 RKAIKKQFPTL

-686 QAIIEELEENNVL
+686 QAIIDELAENNVL

-705 ENPALKDCDDFDI
+705 ENPNLEDCDYFDI
-718 VCHVAFD
+718 ICHVAFD
-725 QKPLTRKERIEGV
+725 QKPLTRRERIEGV
-738 KKRNYLAKYEGN
+738 KKRNYLAKYEGQ
-750 ARKVIEG
+750 ARKVVEG

-772 PQILS
+772 PQIHFLILS
-777 LNPFAQIAKR
+777 R
-787 PRIMK
+787 PRCILR
-792 GIFKSPEEYNEAVKD
+792 GS
-807 LENELY
+807 
-813 KEA
+813 

>member
-1 MLITLAVRE
+1 
-10 SSEVFEKTE
+10 
-19 IRKTRYMAVQSAT
+19 MAVDSAT
-32 FADLHLSEE
+32 IADLHLSEE
-41 DIKSRYIQP
+41 DIKSRFIQP

-57 DKYHMRLEFPY
+57 DKYHMRLEFTY
-68 TAGQIVVQG
+68 TAGQIIVQG
-77 SLKHRKRGKRV
+77 SLKHRKKGKRV

-119 IDYAHDLDVPFAYAS
+119 IDYAHDLDLSFAYS
-134 NGEQFV
+134 TNGEQFV
-140 EHDMNTGAERTFTM
+140 EHDMNTGLERTFGM
-154 DEFPTPLALR
+154 DEFPTPLSLR
-164 ERHRQWMYDNM
+164 ERHRQWLYDNM
-175 NLTEEGAQ
+175 NLTDEGAH

-208 VIEAVACGKNRIL
+208 VIEAVACGKKKIL

-302 EMQPGEKQPYESYAK
+302 ELQPGEKQPYEYYSK

-336 KEWHKILTYFDQAT
+336 KEWHRILTYFDQSV
-350 QIGLTATPKS
+350 QLGLTATPKS
-360 VEGADNY
+360 VPGADNIK
-367 EYFGLPVF
+367 YFDEPVY
-375 TYSLK
+375 TYSLN
-380 QGIADGYLAPYRVTK
+380 QGINDGYLAPYRVTK
-395 SFINVDMEGYVT
+395 SFISVDMEGYVP
-407 EEGEQDLFGN
+407 EEGEQDLFGT
-417 ELENS
+417 EIEES
-422 IYTRNSF
+422 IFTRNSF
-429 GREIH
+429 GREIN

-445 ITQMMKVVGR
+445 ITQMMKVIGR

-472 RELLIAMNQD
+472 RELLIAMNSD
-482 MVKKYPDYIVRI
+482 MVKKNPDYVVRI
-494 TSDDRVGKSL
+494 TSDDRRGKAL

-513 PCPVIAT
+513 PYPVIAT

-544 NPTTFKQMIG
+544 NPTIFKQMIG
-554 RGTRIFEKK
+554 RGTRIFERKD
-563 EKMNFE
+563 KMNFE
-569 ILDFRGATL
+569 ILDFRQATR
-578 LFEKGFDDDEAP
+578 LFDKFDQQDTD
-590 IRDYGDVTKDGND
+590 IKDYGHRKDDMGEDPKDESGKGD
-603 GNKDAGNKEGGNE
+603 GRTQPSGEDH
-616 GKPKPASDHRK
+616 HRK
-627 KLFVDGREIKIV
+627 KYYVDGHEVKIV

-662 RKAIKKQYPTL
+662 RKAIKKRYPTL
-673 DAFRG
+673 DVFRG
-678 AWAQADKK
+678 AWSKADKK
-686 QAIIEELEENNVL
+686 EAIIEELKENNVL

-705 ENPALKDCDDFDI
+705 ENPALDDCDDFDI
-718 VCHVAFD
+718 ICHVAFD
-725 QKPLTRKERIEGV
+725 QKPLKRRERIEGV
-738 KKRNYLAKYEGN
+738 KKRNYLAKYEGQ
-750 ARKVIEG
+750 ARKVVEG
-757 LMEKYGEVGVTNIEN
+757 LMEKYGENGVTNIEN
-772 PQILS
+772 SQILS

-792 GIFKSPEEYNEAVKD
+792 GIFKSPEDYNKAVRD

-813 KEA
+813 KEG

>member
-1 MLITLAVRE
+1 
-10 SSEVFEKTE
+10 
-19 IRKTRYMAVQSAT
+19 MAVQSAT
-32 FADLHLSEE
+32 FADIHLSEE
-41 DIKSRYIQP
+41 DIKSRFIQP

-57 DKYHMRLEFPY
+57 DKYHMRLEFAY
-68 TAGQIVVQG
+68 TAGQIIVQG
-77 SLKHRKRGKRV
+77 SLKHRKKGKRV

-100 AVVEAKDRKHAPAD
+100 AVVEAKDRKHNPDD

-119 IDYAHDLDVPFAYAS
+119 IDYAKDLDLPFAYAS
-134 NGEQFV
+134 NGEKFV
-140 EHDMNTGAERTFTM
+140 EHDMNTGAERTLDM

-164 ERHRQWMYDNM
+164 ERYRQWMYDNM
-175 NLTEEGAQ
+175 NLSKEGAQ

-208 VIEAVACGKNRIL
+208 VIEAVACGKKRIL

-277 VQGKSAESGF
+277 VQGKNAEGGF

-324 VDECHRSSINED
+324 VDECHRSSIDED
-336 KEWHKILTYFDQAT
+336 KQWHRILTYFDAAT

-360 VEGADNY
+360 VEGADNF
-367 EYFGLPVF
+367 EYFGLPVY

-395 SFINVDMEGYVT
+395 SFINVDMEGYVA
-407 EEGEQDLFGN
+407 EEGEQDLFGK
-417 ELENS
+417 EIEES
-422 IYTRNSF
+422 IFTRNSF

-434 ISERQKVVAYR
+434 ITERQKVVAYR
-445 ITQMMKVVGR
+445 ITQMMKVIGR

-466 EEAAIM
+466 EEANIM
-472 RELLIAMNQD
+472 RQLLIAMNQD
-482 MVKKYPDYIVRI
+482 MVSRYPNYIVRI
-494 TSDDRVGKSL
+494 TSDDRVGKAL

-578 LFEKGFDDDEAP
+578 LFEKGFDPEDTETKDYSDRKDFEYDKKEDDTSGMASDERER
-590 IRDYGDVTKDGND
+590 RDYS
-603 GNKDAGNKEGGNE
+603 
-616 GKPKPASDHRK
+616 PKRHPK
-627 KLFVDGREIKIV
+627 YFVDGREVKIV
-639 HEVVQFLGED
+639 HEVVQYLGED
-649 GKTLFTERLTDFT
+649 GKTLFTEKLTDFT

-678 AWAQADKK
+678 AWSHADKK
-686 QAIIEELEENNVL
+686 QAIIDELAENNVL

-705 ENPALKDCDDFDI
+705 ENPALADCDYFDI

-725 QKPLTRKERIEGV
+725 QKPLTRRERIDGV
-738 KKRNYLAKYEGN
+738 KKRNYLAKYEGQ

-792 GIFKSPEEYNEAVKD
+792 GIFKSPEAYNEAVKD

-813 KEA
+813 NIV

>member
-1 MLITLAVRE
+1 
-10 SSEVFEKTE
+10 
-19 IRKTRYMAVQSAT
+19 MAVQSAT
-32 FADLHLSEE
+32 YADIHLSEE
-41 DIKSRYIQP
+41 DIKSRFIQP

-68 TAGQIVVQG
+68 TAGQIIVQG
-77 SLKHRKRGKRV
+77 TLKHRKRGKRV

-119 IDYAHDLDVPFAYAS
+119 IDYAHDLDLPFAYAT
-134 NGEQFV
+134 NGEKFV
-140 EHDMNTGAERTFTM
+140 EHDMNTGAEQTFGM
-154 DEFPTPLALR
+154 DDFPTPLALR
-164 ERHRQWMYDNM
+164 ERHRQWLFDNM
-175 NLTEEGAQ
+175 NLTNEGAQ

-208 VIEAVACGKNRIL
+208 VIEAVACGRNRIL

-336 KEWHKILTYFDQAT
+336 KEWHKILTYFDKAT

-360 VEGADNY
+360 VEGADNF
-367 EYFGLPVF
+367 EYFGLPVY

-417 ELENS
+417 EIEES
-422 IYTRNSF
+422 IFTRNTF

-434 ISERQKVVAYR
+434 ITERQKVVAYR
-445 ITQMMKVVGR
+445 ITQMMKVIGR

-494 TSDDRVGKSL
+494 TSDDRVGKAL

-513 PCPVIAT
+513 ACPVIAT

-538 IDKEVN
+538 IDKEVS

-554 RGTRIFEKK
+554 RGTRIFEKR

-569 ILDFRGATL
+569 ILDFRGATQ
-578 LFEKGFDDDEAP
+578 LFEKGFDDDVVPE
-590 IRDYGDVTKDGND
+590 DY
-603 GNKDAGNKEGGNE
+603 AE
-616 GKPKPASDHRK
+616 RK
-627 KLFVDGREIKIV
+627 KDKKDDKNPTGDNNGGGDGGTKPSTEPHKKYHVDGHDIKIV

-662 RKAIKKQYPTL
+662 RKAIKKHYPTL

-678 AWAQADKK
+678 AWSQADKK
-686 QAIIEELEENNVL
+686 QAILDELAENNVL

-705 ENPALKDCDDFDI
+705 ENPDLADCDYFDI
-718 VCHVAFD
+718 ICHVAFD

-738 KKRNYLAKYEGN
+738 KKRNYLAKYEGQ
-750 ARKVIEG
+750 ARKVVEG

-777 LNPFAQIAKR
+777 LNPFSQIAKR

-792 GIFKSPEEYNEAVKD
+792 GIFKNPEEYNEAVKD

>member
-1 MLITLAVRE
+1 
-10 SSEVFEKTE
+10 
-19 IRKTRYMAVQSAT
+19 MAIQSAT
-32 FADLHLSEE
+32 YADIHLSEE

-119 IDYAHDLDVPFAYAS
+119 IDYAHDLDLPFAYAT
-134 NGEQFV
+134 NGEKFV
-140 EHDMNTGAERTFTM
+140 EHDMNTGEERTLEM

-175 NLTEEGAQ
+175 NLTDEGAH

-302 EMQPGEKQPYESYAK
+302 DMQPGEKQPYESYAK

-417 ELENS
+417 EIEES
-422 IYTRNSF
+422 IFTRNSF

-445 ITQMMKVVGR
+445 ITQMMKVIGR

-472 RELLIAMNQD
+472 RELLIVMNQD

-513 PCPVIAT
+513 ACPVIAT

-569 ILDFRGATL
+569 ILDFRGATQ
-578 LFEKGFDDDEAP
+578 LFEKGFDDDVEP
-590 IRDYGDVTKDGND
+590 EDYSDRKKDKKDDKQPKKDGGD
-603 GNKDAGNKEGGNE
+603 GGTQPPKEQ
-616 GKPKPASDHRK
+616 HK
-627 KLFVDGREIKIV
+627 KYHVDGHDIKIV

-649 GKTLFTERLTDFT
+649 GKTLFTERLSDFT
-662 RKAIKKQYPTL
+662 RKAIKKHYPTL

-686 QAIIEELEENNVL
+686 QAILDELAENNVL

-705 ENPALKDCDDFDI
+705 ENPDLADCDYFDI
-718 VCHVAFD
+718 ICHVAFD
-725 QKPLTRKERIEGV
+725 QKPLTRKERIDGV
-738 KKRNYLAKYEGN
+738 KKRNYLAKYEGQ
-750 ARKVIEG
+750 ARKVVEG

-777 LNPFAQIAKR
+777 LNPFSQIAKR

-792 GIFKSPEEYNEAVKD
+792 GIFKSPEEYNEAVRD

>member
-1 MLITLAVRE
+1 
-10 SSEVFEKTE
+10 
-19 IRKTRYMAVQSAT
+19 MAVQSAT
-32 FADLHLSEE
+32 FADIHLSEE

-57 DKYHMRLEFPY
+57 DKYHMRMEFPY

-77 SLKHRKRGKRV
+77 SMKHRKKGKRV
-88 DYLLYTEDNYPI
+88 DYLLYTEENYPI

-119 IDYAHDLDVPFAYAS
+119 IDYARDLHLSFAYAS
-134 NGEQFV
+134 NGEKFV
-140 EHDMNTGAERTFTM
+140 EHDMNTGEERTFPM

-164 ERHRQWMYDNM
+164 ERHRQWLYDNM

-183 LLDIPYYSDSDSYPP
+183 LLDIPYYSDSDSFPP

-302 EMQPGEKQPYESYAK
+302 DMLPGENQPYENYAK

-336 KEWHKILTYFDQAT
+336 KEWHKILTYFDKAT

-360 VEGADNY
+360 VEGADNF
-367 EYFGLPVF
+367 EYFGLPVY

-395 SFINVDMEGYVT
+395 SFINVDMEGYVA
-407 EEGEQDLFGN
+407 EEGEQDLFGK
-417 ELENS
+417 EIEES
-422 IYTRNSF
+422 IFTRNSF

-434 ISERQKVVAYR
+434 ITERQKVVAYR
-445 ITQMMKVVGR
+445 ITQMMNVIGR

-472 RELLIAMNQD
+472 RELLISMNQD
-482 MVKKYPDYIVRI
+482 MVRRYPDYIVRI
-494 TSDDRVGKSL
+494 TSDDRVGKAL

-563 EKMNFE
+563 DKMNFE

-578 LFEKGFDDDEAP
+578 LFEKGFDGDAQEEEYATRSHPERAATSTGFVCEDLPEPVPDYPDDSP
-590 IRDYGDVTKDGND
+590 K
-603 GNKDAGNKEGGNE
+603 
-616 GKPKPASDHRK
+616 KPKK
-627 KLFVDGREIKIV
+627 YYVDGREVKIV

-649 GKTLFTERLTDFT
+649 GKTLITERLTDFT
-662 RKAIKKQYPTL
+662 RKAIKKHYPTL

-686 QAIIEELEENNVL
+686 QAIIDELAENDVL

-705 ENPALKDCDDFDI
+705 ENPDLQDCDYFDI
-718 VCHVAFD
+718 ICHVAFD
-725 QKPLTRKERIEGV
+725 QKPLTRRERIEGV
-738 KKRNYLAKYEGN
+738 KKRNYLAKYEGQ

-757 LMEKYGEVGVTNIEN
+757 LMEKYGEVGITNIEN

-792 GIFKSPEEYNEAVKD
+792 GIFKSPEEYNEAVRD

-813 KEA
+813 KIG

>member
-1 MLITLAVRE
+1 
-10 SSEVFEKTE
+10 
-19 IRKTRYMAVQSAT
+19 MAVQSAT
-32 FADLHLSEE
+32 FADIHLSEE
-41 DIKSRYIQP
+41 DIKSRFIQP

-57 DKYHMRLEFPY
+57 DKYHMRLEFAY
-68 TAGQIVVQG
+68 TAGQIIVQG
-77 SLKHRKRGKRV
+77 SLKHRKKGKRV

-100 AVVEAKDRKHAPAD
+100 AVVEAKDRKHNPDD

-119 IDYAHDLDVPFAYAS
+119 IDYAKDLDLPFAYAS
-134 NGEQFV
+134 NGEKFV
-140 EHDMNTGAERTFTM
+140 EHDMNTGAERTISM
-154 DEFPTPLALR
+154 DDFPTPLALR
-164 ERHRQWMYDNM
+164 ERYRQWMYDNM
-175 NLTEEGAQ
+175 NLSKEGAQ

-208 VIEAVACGKNRIL
+208 VIEAVACGKKRIL

-277 VQGKSAESGF
+277 VQGKNAEGGF

-324 VDECHRSSINED
+324 VDECHRSSIDED
-336 KEWHKILTYFDQAT
+336 KQWHRILTYFDAAT

-360 VEGADNY
+360 VEGADNF
-367 EYFGLPVF
+367 EYFGLPVY

-395 SFINVDMEGYVT
+395 SFINVDMEGYVA
-407 EEGEQDLFGN
+407 EEGEQDLFGK
-417 ELENS
+417 EIEES
-422 IYTRNSF
+422 IFTRNSF

-434 ISERQKVVAYR
+434 ITERQKVVAYR
-445 ITQMMKVVGR
+445 ITQMMKVIGR

-466 EEAAIM
+466 EEANIM
-472 RELLIAMNQD
+472 RQLLIAMNQD
-482 MVKKYPDYIVRI
+482 MVSRYPSYIVRI
-494 TSDDRVGKSL
+494 TSDDRVGKAL

-578 LFEKGFDDDEAP
+578 LFEKGFDPEDTETKDYSDRKDFEYDKKEDDTSDMASDERER
-590 IRDYGDVTKDGND
+590 RDYS
-603 GNKDAGNKEGGNE
+603 
-616 GKPKPASDHRK
+616 PKRHPK
-627 KLFVDGREIKIV
+627 YFVDGREVRIV
-639 HEVVQFLGED
+639 HEVVQYLGED
-649 GKTLFTERLTDFT
+649 GKTLFTEKLTDFT

-678 AWAQADKK
+678 AWSHADKK
-686 QAIIEELEENNVL
+686 QAIIDELAENNVL

-705 ENPALKDCDDFDI
+705 ENPALADCDYFDI

-725 QKPLTRKERIEGV
+725 QKPLTRRERIDGV
-738 KKRNYLAKYEGN
+738 KKRNYLAKYEGQ

-792 GIFKSPEEYNEAVKD
+792 GIFKSPEAYNEAVKD

-813 KEA
+813 NIV

>member
-1 MLITLAVRE
+1 
-10 SSEVFEKTE
+10 
-19 IRKTRYMAVQSAT
+19 MAIQSAT

-100 AVVEAKDRKHAPAD
+100 AVVEAKDKKHAPAD

-119 IDYAHDLDVPFAYAS
+119 IDYAHDLDLPFAYAS
-134 NGEQFV
+134 NGEKFV
-140 EHDMNTGAERTFTM
+140 EHDMNTGEERTIEM
-154 DEFPTPLALR
+154 DDFPTPLALR
-164 ERHRQWMYDNM
+164 ERHRQWMYQNM
-175 NLTEEGAQ
+175 NLTDEGAQ

-208 VIEAVACGKNRIL
+208 VIEAVACGRNRIL

-287 EIYMSLYGQWVKNEK
+287 EIYMSLYGQWVKNDSEL
-302 EMQPGEKQPYESYAK
+302 QPGERQPYENYAK

-336 KEWHKILTYFDQAT
+336 KEWHKILTYFDKAT

-367 EYFGLPVF
+367 EYFGLPVY

-395 SFINVDMEGYVT
+395 SFLNVDMEGYVT
-407 EEGEQDLFGN
+407 EEGEQDLFGQDI
-417 ELENS
+417 EES
-422 IYTRNSF
+422 IFTRNSF

-434 ISERQKVVAYR
+434 ITERQKVVAYR
-445 ITQMMKVVGR
+445 ITQMMKVIGR

-482 MVKKYPDYIVRI
+482 LVRRYPDYIVRI

-544 NPTTFKQMIG
+544 NQTTFKQMIG

-578 LFEKGFDDDEAP
+578 LFENGFDDDVVPEE
-590 IRDYGDVTKDGND
+590 YGDRQKDAKEDKQPKDDKKDGGD
-603 GNKDAGNKEGGNE
+603 GGTQPSKE
-616 GKPKPASDHRK
+616 HHK
-627 KLFVDGREIKIV
+627 KYHVDGHDIKIV

-649 GKTLFTERLTDFT
+649 GKTLFTERLTDYT
-662 RKAIKKQYPTL
+662 RKAIKKHYPTL

-678 AWAQADKK
+678 AWRDADKK
-686 QAIIEELEENNVL
+686 KAILDELAENNVL

-705 ENPALKDCDDFDI
+705 ENPVLEDCDYFDI
-718 VCHVAFD
+718 ICHVAFD

-738 KKRNYLAKYEGN
+738 KKRNYLAKYEGQ
-750 ARKVIEG
+750 ARKVVEG
-757 LMEKYGEVGVTNIEN
+757 LMEKYGETDVTNIEN

-792 GIFKSPEEYNEAVKD
+792 GIFKSPEEYSEAVKD

>member
-1 MLITLAVRE
+1 
-10 SSEVFEKTE
+10 
-19 IRKTRYMAVQSAT
+19 MAVQSAT
-32 FADLHLSEE
+32 YADIHLSEE

-119 IDYAHDLDVPFAYAS
+119 IDYAHDLDLPFAYAT
-134 NGEQFV
+134 NGEKFV
-140 EHDMNTGAERTFTM
+140 EHDMNTGAEQTFGM
-154 DEFPTPLALR
+154 DDFPTPLALR
-164 ERHRQWMYDNM
+164 ERHRQWMYQNM
-175 NLTEEGAQ
+175 NLTDEGAQ

-208 VIEAVACGKNRIL
+208 VIEAVACGKDRIL

-287 EIYMSLYGQWVKNEK
+287 EIYMSLYGQWVKNEN
-302 EMQPGEKQPYESYAK
+302 ELQPGERQPYENYAK

-336 KEWHKILTYFDQAT
+336 KEWHKILTYFDKAT

-360 VEGADNY
+360 VEGADNF
-367 EYFGLPVF
+367 EYFGLPVY

-417 ELENS
+417 EIEES
-422 IYTRNSF
+422 IFTRNSF

-434 ISERQKVVAYR
+434 ITERQKVVAYR
-445 ITQMMKVVGR
+445 ITQMMKVIGR

-482 MVKKYPDYIVRI
+482 MVKRYPDYIVRI

-513 PCPVIAT
+513 ACPVIAT

-569 ILDFRGATL
+569 ILDFRGATQ
-578 LFEKGFDDDEAP
+578 LFEKGFDDDVEP
-590 IRDYGDVTKDGND
+590 EDYSDRKKDKKDDKQPKKDGGD
-603 GNKDAGNKEGGNE
+603 GGTQPPKEQ
-616 GKPKPASDHRK
+616 HK
-627 KLFVDGREIKIV
+627 KYHVDGHDIKIV

-649 GKTLFTERLTDFT
+649 GKTLFTERLSDFT
-662 RKAIKKQYPTL
+662 RKAIKKHYPTL

-686 QAIIEELEENNVL
+686 QAILDELAENNVL

-705 ENPALKDCDDFDI
+705 ENPVLADCDYFDI
-718 VCHVAFD
+718 ICHVAFD
-725 QKPLTRKERIEGV
+725 QKPLTRKERIDGV
-738 KKRNYLAKYEGN
+738 KKRNYLAKYEGQ
-750 ARKVIEG
+750 ARKVVEG

-777 LNPFAQIAKR
+777 LNPFSQIAKR

>member
-1 MLITLAVRE
+1 
-10 SSEVFEKTE
+10 
-19 IRKTRYMAVQSAT
+19 MAVQSAT
-32 FADLHLSEE
+32 YADLHLSEE

-57 DKYHMRLEFPY
+57 DKYHMRLEFTY

-88 DYLLYTEDNYPI
+88 DYLLYTEENYPI

-119 IDYAHDLDVPFAYAS
+119 IDYAHDLDLPFAYAT
-134 NGEQFV
+134 NGEKFV
-140 EHDMNTGAERTFTM
+140 EHDMNTGEERTFGM
-154 DEFPTPLALR
+154 DSFPTPLALR
-164 ERHRQWMYDNM
+164 ERHRQWMYQNM
-175 NLTEEGAQ
+175 NLTDEGAQ

-208 VIEAVACGKNRIL
+208 VIEAVACGRNRIL

-277 VQGKSAESGF
+277 VQGKSAETGF

-302 EMQPGEKQPYESYAK
+302 ELQPGEKQPYENYAK

-336 KEWHKILTYFDQAT
+336 KEWHRILTYFDKAT

-360 VEGADNY
+360 VEGADNF
-367 EYFGLPVF
+367 EYFGLPVY

-395 SFINVDMEGYVT
+395 SFINVDMEGYVS
-407 EEGEQDLFGN
+407 EEGEQDLFGQ
-417 ELENS
+417 EIEES
-422 IYTRNSF
+422 IFTRNSF

-434 ISERQKVVAYR
+434 ITERQKVVAYR

-455 MTKTIVFCPDQ
+455 MTKAIVFCPDQ

-482 MVKKYPDYIVRI
+482 MVRKYPDYIVRI

-578 LFEKGFDDDEAP
+578 QFEKGFDDIVEP
-590 IRDYGDVTKDGND
+590 KDYKDR
-603 GNKDAGNKEGGNE
+603 KDDGNE
-616 GKPKPASDHRK
+616 GTPDTPPKSDGGEGGGQVPPNGKHK
-627 KLFVDGREIKIV
+627 KYFVDGREVKIV

-649 GKTLFTERLTDFT
+649 GKTLFTERLSDFT
-662 RKAIKKQYPTL
+662 RKAIKKHYPTL

-686 QAIIEELEENNVL
+686 QAILDELAENNVL

-705 ENPALKDCDDFDI
+705 ENPALADCDYFDI
-718 VCHVAFD
+718 ICHVAFD
-725 QKPLTRKERIEGV
+725 QKPLTRRERIEGV
-738 KKRNYLAKYEGN
+738 KKRNYLAKYEGQ
-750 ARKVIEG
+750 ARKVVEG
-757 LMEKYGEVGVTNIEN
+757 LMEKYGETDVTNIEN

-792 GIFKSPEEYNEAVKD
+792 GIFKSPEEYNEAVRE

>member
-1 MLITLAVRE
+1 
-10 SSEVFEKTE
+10 
-19 IRKTRYMAVQSAT
+19 MAVQSAT
-32 FADLHLSEE
+32 YADIQLSEE

-57 DKYHMRLEFPY
+57 DKYHMRLEYPY

-77 SLKHRKRGKRV
+77 SLKHRKKGKRV

-119 IDYAHDLDVPFAYAS
+119 IGYARDLDLPFAYAS

-140 EHDMNTGAERTFTM
+140 EHDMNTGEERTFPM
-154 DEFPTPLALR
+154 DDFPTPLALR
-164 ERHRQWMYDNM
+164 ERHRQWMYQNM
-175 NLTEEGAQ
+175 NLTDEGAH
-183 LLDIPYYSDSDSYPP
+183 LLDIPYYSDSDSFPP

-208 VIEAVACGKNRIL
+208 VIEAVACGRNRIL

-287 EIYMSLYGQWVKNEK
+287 EIYMSLYGQWVKNDGEL
-302 EMQPGEKQPYESYAK
+302 QPGERQPYENYAK

-336 KEWHKILTYFDQAT
+336 KEWHKILTYFDKAT

-360 VEGADNY
+360 VEGADNF
-367 EYFGLPVF
+367 EYFGLPVY

-395 SFINVDMEGYVT
+395 SFLNVDMEGYVT
-407 EEGEQDLFGN
+407 EEGEQDLFGQDI
-417 ELENS
+417 EES
-422 IYTRNSF
+422 IFTRNSF

-434 ISERQKVVAYR
+434 ITERQKVVAYR

-455 MTKTIVFCPDQ
+455 MTKAIVFCPDQ

-472 RELLIAMNQD
+472 RELLITMNQD
-482 MVKKYPDYIVRI
+482 MVRRYPDYIVRI

-590 IRDYGDVTKDGND
+590 TKDYGEVTKDIND
-603 GNKDAGNKEGGNE
+603 DGTKPDINDKPDVGTKPTKEH
-616 GKPKPASDHRK
+616 HRK
-627 KLFVDGREIKIV
+627 YHVEGHDIQIV

-662 RKAIKKQYPTL
+662 RKAIKKHYPTL

-678 AWAQADKK
+678 AWAHADKK
-686 QAIIEELEENNVL
+686 QAILDELAENNVL

-705 ENPALKDCDDFDI
+705 ENPALEDCDYFDI
-718 VCHVAFD
+718 ISHVAFD

-738 KKRNYLAKYEGN
+738 KKRNYLAKYEGQ
-750 ARKVIEG
+750 ARKVVEG

-792 GIFKSPEEYNEAVKD
+792 GIFKSPEEYNEAVRD

-813 KEA
+813 KIG

>member
-1 MLITLAVRE
+1 
-10 SSEVFEKTE
+10 
-19 IRKTRYMAVQSAT
+19 MAVQSAT

-57 DKYHMRLEFPY
+57 DKYHMRLEYAY
-68 TAGQIVVQG
+68 TAGQIIVQG
-77 SLKHRKRGKRV
+77 SLKHRKKGKRV

-119 IDYAHDLDVPFAYAS
+119 IDYAHDLDVPFAYAT

-140 EHDMNTGAERTFTM
+140 EHDMNTGVERTFDM
-154 DEFPTPLALR
+154 DGFPTPLALR

-175 NLTEEGAQ
+175 NLTDEGAQ
-183 LLDIPYYSDSDSYPP
+183 LLDIPYYSDSDSFPP

-208 VIEAVACGKNRIL
+208 VIEAVACGRNRIL

-287 EIYMSLYGQWVKNEK
+287 EIYMSLYGQWVKTEK
-302 EMQPGEKQPYESYAK
+302 ELQAGDHHPYEDYAR

-324 VDECHRSSINED
+324 VDECHRSSIVED
-336 KEWHKILTYFDQAT
+336 KQWHDILTYFEPAT

-367 EYFGLPVF
+367 EYFGRPVF
-375 TYSLK
+375 TYSLR
-380 QGIADGYLAPYRVTK
+380 QGIEDGYLAPYRVTK
-395 SFINVDMEGYVT
+395 SFINVDMTGYVT
-407 EEGEQDLFGN
+407 EEGEEDLKGH
-417 ELENS
+417 EIEES
-422 IYTRNSF
+422 IFTRNSF
-429 GREIH
+429 GREVH
-434 ISERQKVVAYR
+434 ITQRQKVVAYR
-445 ITQMMKVVGR
+445 ITQMMNVIGR
-455 MTKTIVFCPDQ
+455 MVKTIVFCPDQ

-472 RELLIAMNQD
+472 RELLIEMNQD
-482 MVKKYPDYIVRI
+482 MVSRYPNYVVRI
-494 TSDDRVGKSL
+494 TSDDRIGKSL

-520 TSELLTTGVDCKT
+520 TSDLLTTGVDCKT

-554 RGTRIFEKK
+554 RGTRIYEKK
-563 EKMNFE
+563 DKLNFE

-578 LFEKGFDDDEAP
+578 QFERNFDGDTEEEEYTYRKHPENESTTGCFAHEDLPEPEPDEP
-590 IRDYGDVTKDGND
+590 RVKKYYV
-603 GNKDAGNKEGGNE
+603 EGHE
-616 GKPKPASDHRK
+616 
-627 KLFVDGREIKIV
+627 VKIV
-639 HEVVQFLGED
+639 HEVVQYLGED
-649 GKTLFTERLTDFT
+649 GKTLYTERLTDFT

-686 QAIIEELEENNVL
+686 QAILDELAENNVL

-705 ENPALKDCDDFDI
+705 ENPALEDCDHFDI
-718 VCHVAFD
+718 ICHVAFD
-725 QKPLTRKERIEGV
+725 QKPLTRKERIDGV
-738 KKRNYLAKYEGN
+738 KKRNYLAKYEGQ
-750 ARKVIEG
+750 ARKVVEG

-787 PRIMK
+787 PRIMR
-792 GIFKSPEEYNEAVKD
+792 GIFKSPEEYNEAVRD

>member
-1 MLITLAVRE
+1 
-10 SSEVFEKTE
+10 
-19 IRKTRYMAVQSAT
+19 MAVQSAT

-41 DIKSRYIQP
+41 DIKSRFIQP

-57 DKYHMRLEFPY
+57 DKYHMRLEFAY

-77 SLKHRKRGKRV
+77 SLKHRKHGKRV

-119 IDYAHDLDVPFAYAS
+119 IDYAHDLDLPFAYAT
-134 NGEQFV
+134 NGEKFV
-140 EHDMNTGAERTFTM
+140 EHDMNTGEERTLEM

-164 ERHRQWMYDNM
+164 ERHRQWLYDNM
-175 NLTEEGAQ
+175 NLTDEGAH

-302 EMQPGEKQPYESYAK
+302 EMQPGEKQPYENYAK

-336 KEWHKILTYFDQAT
+336 KEWHKILTYFDKAT

-360 VEGADNY
+360 VEGADNF

-395 SFINVDMEGYVT
+395 SFINIDMEGYVT

-417 ELENS
+417 EIEES
-422 IYTRNSF
+422 IFTRNSF

-445 ITQMMKVVGR
+445 ITQMMKVIGR

-482 MVKKYPDYIVRI
+482 MVKRYPDYIVRI
-494 TSDDRVGKSL
+494 TSDDRIGKSL

-513 PCPVIAT
+513 ACPVIAT

-544 NPTTFKQMIG
+544 NSTTFKQMIG

-569 ILDFRGATL
+569 ILDFRGATQ
-578 LFEKGFDDDEAP
+578 LFEKGFDGDAQIEEYEKRKDEGESEKP
-590 IRDYGDVTKDGND
+590 Q
-603 GNKDAGNKEGGNE
+603 KEPNTGGSGG
-616 GKPKPASDHRK
+616 GKEEHKEHK
-627 KLFVDGREIKIV
+627 KYHVDGHDIKIV
-639 HEVVQFLGED
+639 HEVVLFLGED
-649 GKTLFTERLTDFT
+649 GKTLFTERLSDFT
-662 RKAIKKQYPTL
+662 RKAIKKHYPTL

-678 AWAQADKK
+678 AWSQADKK
-686 QAIIEELEENNVL
+686 QAILDELAENNVL

-705 ENPALKDCDDFDI
+705 ENPDLADCDYFDI
-718 VCHVAFD
+718 ICHVAFD

-738 KKRNYLAKYEGN
+738 KKRNYLAKYEGQ
-750 ARKVIEG
+750 ARKVVEG

-792 GIFKSPEEYNEAVKD
+792 GIFKSPEEYNEAVRD